1 MKIVYLF
8 EKYCSLLFSDNKDNK
23 SSSMM
28 DKNFKPKEK
37 EFKSD
42 NINETH
48 DREVVVNNRMP
59 VQDNQYIDRQNHI
72 VNLGVPP
79 PILGGETSNSKL

>member
-1 MKIVYLF
+1 
-8 EKYCSLLFSDNKDNK
+8 
-23 SSSMM
+23 MM

-59 VQDNQYIDRQNHI
+59 VQDNQYIDRQNQNHI
-72 VNLGVPP
+72 SNLGVPP